1 MDFSIY
7 ERFADYREGK
17 TTDERE
23 DELSN
28 ASLQQLFAEI
38 MTRVEQNGE
47 AFERVLANLATE
59 HPPLCPHA
67 LEFFE
72 DVRDRCERLARTHRG
87 RFCAKI
93 DQFTYRA
100 FVSLYVP
107 FLSVS
112 SLDLLEFAQRT
123 EGVAMTVCPETQ
135 EILLLFSVPFFA
147 SVASPLERAFEILS
161 L

>member
-47 AFERVLANLATE
+47 AFERVLANLAKE

-67 LEFFE
+67 LEFCG
-72 DVRDRCERLARTHRG
+72 DVGAPFSNASSQKNAPFSKKLQKNEKRKKKG
-87 RFCAKI
+87 IAK
-93 DQFTYRA
+93 RK
-100 FVSLYVP
+100 VLV
-107 FLSVS
+107 
-112 SLDLLEFAQRT
+112 
-123 EGVAMTVCPETQ
+123 
-135 EILLLFSVPFFA
+135 
-147 SVASPLERAFEILS
+147 
-161 L
+161 

>member
-47 AFERVLANLATE
+47 AFE
-59 HPPLCPHA
+59 
-67 LEFFE
+67 
-72 DVRDRCERLARTHRG
+72 
-87 RFCAKI
+87 
-93 DQFTYRA
+93 
-100 FVSLYVP
+100 
-107 FLSVS
+107 
-112 SLDLLEFAQRT
+112 
-123 EGVAMTVCPETQ
+123 
-135 EILLLFSVPFFA
+135 
-147 SVASPLERAFEILS
+147 
-161 L
+161 